1 MEKAYIHVLTEQA
14 RLCTH
19 YGPQSVTC
27 MFTRTLPGYLQNSS
41 KELYFYISCNVLP
54 LSHTKCTSLLKKKK
68 KSNYQYISKQSRKI
82 RETSL
87 LDVNQHS
94 SAVSQKSGASLWTSV
109 YSLFLALFT
118 DKNSRKGFKMS

>member
-1 MEKAYIHVLTEQA
+1 MGIENDRQK
-14 RLCTH
+14 RLWKIKI
-19 YGPQSVTC
+19 
-27 MFTRTLPGYLQNSS
+27 R
-41 KELYFYISCNVLP
+41 K
-54 LSHTKCTSLLKKKK
+54 
-68 KSNYQYISKQSRKI
+68 KQSLKI

-118 DKNSRKGFKMS
+118 DKNSCKGFKMS

>member
-27 MFTRTLPGYLQNSS
+27 MFTGTLPGYLQNSS

-68 KSNYQYISKQSRKI
+68 NL
-82 RETSL
+82 TT
-87 LDVNQHS
+87 N
-94 SAVSQKSGASLWTSV
+94 T
-109 YSLFLALFT
+109 FLNKAL
-118 DKNSRKGFKMS
+118 K

>member
-1 MEKAYIHVLTEQA
+1 MYF
-14 RLCTH
+14 
-19 YGPQSVTC
+19 SV
-27 MFTRTLPGYLQNSS
+27 
-41 KELYFYISCNVLP
+41 
-54 LSHTKCTSLLKKKK
+54 KKKK
-68 KSNYQYISKQSRKI
+68 KSNYQYISKQSLKI

-118 DKNSRKGFKMS
+118 DKNSCKGFKMS